1 MQEGIKVKN
10 RDIIAL
16 NNIHALMQ
24 ECVSLEK
31 RAQFTQD
38 MMYSLTRRITGMPGA
53 KGGTP
58 KGFESAYANMDEI
71 HRTSSDRMQEYYREL
86 KRMEPVINSIP
97 SEKMRAFVIMM
108 YIDELPFET
117 VKTELNMTRRGF
129 DRARMAVEQ
138 AENMREAARRWKEKF
153 IFSEK

>member
-1 MQEGIKVKN
+1 MQEGIRVKN

-16 NNIHALMQ
+16 SGIHALMQ

-31 RAQFTQD
+31 RAQFSKD

-71 HRTSSDRMQEYYREL
+71 YMTSSEKLNEYYREL
-86 KRMEPVINSIP
+86 KRMEPIINAIP

-108 YIDELPFET
+108 YVDELPFET

-129 DRARMAVEQ
+129 ERARTAVEE

>member
-1 MQEGIKVKN
+1 MQEGIRVKN

-16 NNIHALMQ
+16 SSIHALMQ

-31 RAQFTQD
+31 RAQFTKD

-71 HRTSSDRMQEYYREL
+71 YMTSSEKLNEYYREL
-86 KRMEPVINSIP
+86 KRMEPIINAIP

-108 YIDELPFET
+108 YVDELPFET

-129 DRARMAVEQ
+129 ERARTAVEE